1 MSVDL
6 SVITCSH
13 NPRPDYL
20 KQVLD
25 ALKVQ
30 TLEKERWEYLLIDNA
45 SADSLEPRLD
55 LSWHPNA
62 RHIREEKL
70 GLTHAR
76 LRGIREAQGE
86 LLVFVDDDN
95 VLDVNFLAEATRIA
109 QEWPLLG
116 AFGGQVSGAFD
127 ETPPEWTHKY
137 WSRLVIREF
146 NRDSWSNVP
155 WLHETMPSGAG
166 LCVRRSVA
174 TRYLGYHADGK
185 RKIVLDR
192 AGESLLSGGDI
203 DLASTA
209 CDMGLGVGLFVS
221 LKVNHLIPPS
231 RLTEEYLQKLVEG
244 MAFSGMVLQ
253 SFRGE
258 VRDRS
263 LSIKTRI
270 ADQIRKAFMNRR
282 DRRFFVAVRSGE
294 KRAMRFLSNG
304 HNN

>member
-1 MSVDL
+1 MGVEL

-13 NPRPDYL
+13 NPRPDYIQ
-20 KQVLD
+20 QVLD
-25 ALKVQ
+25 ALKAQ
-30 TLEKERWEYLLIDNA
+30 TFDQGRWEYLLIDNL
-45 SADSLEPRLD
+45 STDPLEERVD
-55 LSWHPNA
+55 LSWHQHA
-62 RHIREEKL
+62 RHVREEKL

-76 LRGIREAQGE
+76 LRGIREAQGD

-95 VLDVNFLAEATRIA
+95 VLASNYLAEAKSIEA
-109 QEWPLLG
+109 DWSLLG

-127 ETPPEWTHKY
+127 EAPPEWTRKY
-137 WSRLVIREF
+137 WGRLVIREF
-146 NRDSWSNVP
+146 ELDSWSNVP

-174 TRYLGYHADGK
+174 TRYLEYHADGK

-192 AGESLLSGGDI
+192 AGESLLSGGDT

-209 CDMGLGVGLFVS
+209 CDMGLGVGLFAN

-231 RLTEEYLQKLVEG
+231 RLTEDYLQKLVEG
-244 MAFSGMVLQ
+244 MAFSGLVLQ

-258 VRDRS
+258 AREPS
-263 LSIKTRI
+263 SSIKTRV
-270 ADQIRKAFMNRR
+270 ADQIRKVFMNRR
-282 DRRFFVAVRSGE
+282 DRRFFSAVRSGE
-294 KRAMRFLSNG
+294 KRAMRFLANG

>member
-1 MSVDL
+1 MAVEL

-20 KQVLD
+20 TQVLD
-25 ALKVQ
+25 ALKRQ
-30 TLEKERWEYLLIDNA
+30 TLEYGRWEYLLIDNA
-45 SADSLEPRLD
+45 SAEPLAPRLD
-55 LSWHPNA
+55 LSWHPNG
-62 RHIREEKL
+62 RHVREEKL
-70 GLTHAR
+70 GLTPAR

-95 VLDVNFLAEATRIA
+95 VLDSNYLAESKRIA
-109 QEWPLLG
+109 EDWPPLG

-127 ETPPEWTHKY
+127 ETPPEWTRKY

-146 NRDSWSNVP
+146 EQDSWSNVP

-174 TRYLGYHADGK
+174 MRYVKYHAEGK

-192 AGESLLSGGDI
+192 AGDTLLSGGDT

-209 CDMGLGVGLFVS
+209 CDMGLGVGLFAS
-221 LKVNHLIPPS
+221 LKVNHLIPPT
-231 RLTEEYLQKLVEG
+231 RLSEDYLAKLIEG
-244 MAFSGMVLQ
+244 MAFSGIVLR

-258 VRDRS
+258 AREPS
-263 LSIKTRI
+263 SSIKTSI
-270 ADQIRKAFMNRR
+270 ADQIRKLLMTRR
-282 DRRFFVAVRSGE
+282 DRRFFRAVRSGE
-294 KRAMRFLSNG
+294 SRAMRFLANG
-304 HNN
+304 HN

>member
-1 MSVDL
+1 MSVNL

-20 KQVLD
+20 EQVLE

-30 TLEKERWEYLLIDNA
+30 TFDHERWEYLLIDNLSAGPLA
-45 SADSLEPRLD
+45 SCVD
-55 LSWHPNA
+55 LSWHANA

-95 VLDVNFLAEATRIA
+95 VLDSNYLAEAKRIDE
-109 QEWPLLG
+109 EWPMLG

-127 ETPPEWTHKY
+127 ETPPEWTRKY

-146 NRDSWSNVP
+146 EQDSWSNVP

-174 TRYLGYHADGK
+174 MRYLEYHATSK
-185 RKIVLDR
+185 RKIVMDR
-192 AGESLLSGGDI
+192 AGESLLSGGDT

-209 CDMGLGVGLFVS
+209 CDMGFGVGLFAS
-221 LKVNHLIPPS
+221 LRVNHLIPPS
-231 RLTEEYLQKLVEG
+231 RLSEEYLQKLVEG
-244 MAFSGMVLQ
+244 MAFSGIILQ
-253 SFRGE
+253 SFRGKAQASSSS
-258 VRDRS
+258 V
-263 LSIKTRI
+263 KTRI
-270 ADQIRKAFMNRR
+270 ADQIRKVFMNRR
-282 DRRFFVAVRSGE
+282 DRRFFNAVRSGE
-294 KRAMRFLSNG
+294 KRAMRFLANG